1 MNQRL
6 AAAHA
11 KKLKLHAWDMD
22 HGWFGLPPI
31 RNLTSL
37 MAGAICAVVRPVLL
51 DVQDYDSDVAQI

>member
-11 KKLKLHAWDMD
+11 KNLKLHAWDMD

-51 DVQDYDSDVAQI
+51 DVQDL